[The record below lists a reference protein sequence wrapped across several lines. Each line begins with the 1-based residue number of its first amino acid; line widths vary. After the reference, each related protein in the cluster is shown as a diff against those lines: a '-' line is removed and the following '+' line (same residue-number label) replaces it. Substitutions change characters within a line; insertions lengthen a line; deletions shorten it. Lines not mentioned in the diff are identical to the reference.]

1 MANGGR
7 RKPARTSV
15 GRGAGKGPGGI
26 VRVLLSLAVAVAT
39 TYGWYAMRED
49 APAVES
55 ASPSASTPASPS
67 PPASSSTPP
76 SPTTSA
82 SSGASSSA
90 SPAPSVTAHAY
101 TDYPGTVTS
110 VADGDTV
117 RFRSGGRELRI
128 RIDSID
134 APEQDGGAKRPGQPY
149 ARQSQNHLQTWV
161 QGRSLTARCFE
172 TDQYNRSVCDLLDS
186 QGESAARAQV
196 RAGYAWAYTA
206 AQGRYLRDKS
216 LVTLQEQARAAGR
229 GLWQNRQ
236 VIAPW
241 VWRYDCWRENKC
253 VR

>member
-7 RKPARTSV
+7 RKPVHTPM
-15 GRGAGKGPGGI
+15 GKGSGKKPPGI
-26 VRVLLSLAVAVAT
+26 VRILLSLAVAVAT
-39 TYGWYAMRED
+39 TCGWYATRD
-49 APAVES
+49 DVPAVEPQ
-55 ASPSASTPASPS
+55 SPTALPTSPASPS
-67 PPASSSTPP
+67 TSRTPPAPSSTSPTSSASSSRSP
-76 SPTTSA
+76 SIA
-82 SSGASSSA
+82 VA
-90 SPAPSVTAHAY
+90 AY
-101 TDYPGTVTS
+101 TDYPGKVTS
-110 VADGDTV
+110 VSDGDTV

-134 APEQDGGAKRPGQPY
+134 APEHDGGPKRPGQPD

-172 TDQYNRSVCDLLDS
+172 VDQYNRSVCDLLDS

-206 AQGRYLRDKS
+206 AQGRYLRDTS
-216 LVTLQEQARAAGR
+216 LVTLQEEARAAGR

-253 VR
+253 AR

>member
-7 RKPARTSV
+7 RKPAHTPMH
-15 GRGAGKGPGGI
+15 GGPRKRPSGI
-26 VRVLLSLAVAVAT
+26 ARILLSLAVAVAT
-39 TYGWYAMRED
+39 TYGWYAMRDD
-49 APAVES
+49 APAS
-55 ASPSASTPASPS
+55 APT
-67 PPASSSTPP
+67 SSS
-76 SPTTSA
+76 PTQS
-82 SSGASSSA
+82 
-90 SPAPSVTAHAY
+90 TAGNAY

-110 VADGDTV
+110 VSDGDTV

-134 APEQDGGAKRPGQPY
+134 APEHDGGPKRPGQPH
-149 ARQSQNHLQTWV
+149 ARQSQDHLQAWV
-161 QGRSLTARCFE
+161 RGRSLTARCFE
-172 TDQYNRSVCDLLDS
+172 VDQYNRSVCDLLDS

-196 RAGYAWAYTA
+196 SAGYAWAYTA

-253 VR
+253 AR